1 MIALGSE
8 REKGNRYSVS
18 EIDIAEVQ
26 DWAREAGALAKS
38 YFNRVERSRKADR
51 SYVTRADTEIEE
63 MLRTHIAAQYP
74 QHGIMGEEQGIGA
87 IDREFVWSLDPL
99 DGTDAYTSGLAVW
112 GVSIGVLRA
121 GKPYLGVIYLPLLD
135 DCYWAD
141 AEGAA
146 FRNDERLAVNPTTT
160 IDSNDWLAIGSY
172 THRRFMVDFPGK
184 TRSLS
189 CVAADFCYV
198 ARGSALGALI
208 PRASLWDIAAGLRIL
223 EAAGGVAYGLSG
235 QTLNIG
241 ELLDGHK
248 LPEAVIISS
257 PQLNEKIRGCVR
269 VRP

>member
-1 MIALGSE
+1 
-8 REKGNRYSVS
+8 VS
-18 EIDIAEVQ
+18 EINIAEVRS
-26 DWAREAGALAKS
+26 WAREAGTLAKN
-38 YFNRVERSRKADR
+38 YFNRVARSRKADR
-51 SYVTRADTEIEE
+51 SYVTRADTEIEA
-63 MLRTHIAAQYP
+63 MLRSYITARYP
-74 QHGIMGEEQGIGA
+74 EHGIMGEEEGIGS

-112 GVSIGVLRA
+112 GISIGVLRA

-141 AEGAA
+141 AAGAA
-146 FRNDERLAVNPTTT
+146 FRNDEILAVNPTTT

-172 THRRFMVDFPGK
+172 THRRFVVDFPGK

-208 PRASLWDIAAGLRIL
+208 PRANLWDIAAGLRIL
-223 EAAGGVAYGLSG
+223 QAAGGVAYSLSG
-235 QTLNIG
+235 HPLDAG

-248 LPEAVIISS
+248 IREAVVISG
-257 PQLNEKIRGCVR
+257 PQLNETIRGYVR
-269 VRP
+269 VRG